1 MCVSVRA
8 CVCAHVCVCMFMS
21 VGICIYVCMHA
32 YMHLCMCVCVCVC
45 DITNYHH
52 FLFYKEC
59 ANCLAIACPAVNL
72 EDCTDVFHH
81 LMVNGSRGDYLNIYF
96 AKLKLPLLVKLVWQK
111 SLSERMVRAKTDAHA
126 PRCRQHAL
134 EAVHALTKASTSKN
148 SGEKAEINYELFT
161 MWHQSQ
167 LDTE

>member
-1 MCVSVRA
+1 MCVCTCVRMYVYECGNMYI
-8 CVCAHVCVCMFMS
+8 CVHA
-21 VGICIYVCMHA
+21 CIYALMH
-32 YMHLCMCVCVCVC
+32 VCVCVC

-96 AKLKLPLLVKLVWQK
+96 AKLKLPLLVKLV
-111 SLSERMVRAKTDAHA
+111 
-126 PRCRQHAL
+126 
-134 EAVHALTKASTSKN
+134 
-148 SGEKAEINYELFT
+148 
-161 MWHQSQ
+161 
-167 LDTE
+167 